1 MKLKLTFVLLV
12 VSIFSLRAQS
22 LDEILAKH
30 IENSGG
36 KEAWSSVE
44 TVKIKA
50 KMVTPQGEMTMSI
63 KQAKP
68 DRIYSEMEVMGQKII
83 QGYDGTT
90 AWMIN
95 PMTGNSSAQEMP
107 EPIKQQLLANMQSM
121 DSDWIDHA
129 SKGHEVT
136 LEGNETI
143 DGVET
148 YKIKL
153 VKNKNNDR
161 PETTAYYFFDT
172 ENYIPVVIRITP
184 DQGPT
189 AGMTIETK
197 LSDYKE
203 TNIGVLMPHHMET
216 AVMGQTSQVIYEE
229 IIMNADIDDNVF
241 KMPGK

>member
-1 MKLKLTFVLLV
+1 MKFKLALMLTGL
-12 VSIFSLRAQS
+12 IAFSLKAQTV
-22 LDEILAKH
+22 DEILNQH

-36 KEAWSSVE
+36 KEAWSSIE
-44 TVKIKA
+44 SIEIEA
-50 KMVTPQGEMTMSI
+50 KMVTPQGEMAMSI

-68 DRIYSEMEVMGQKII
+68 DHIYSEINMMGQKII

-95 PMTGNSSAQEMP
+95 PMTGNTEAQEMP
-107 EPIKQQLLANMQSM
+107 EPLKQQLLANSQSM
-121 DSDWIDHA
+121 DSDWIDYKA
-129 SKGHEVT
+129 KGHEVT

-153 VKNKNNDR
+153 VKNKNNDK
-161 PETTAYYFFDT
+161 PESTAYFFFDT
-172 ENYIPVVIRITP
+172 ENYIPIVTRVSPTE
-184 DQGPT
+184 GPT

-203 TNIGVLMPHHMET
+203 TNIGVLMPFHMET
-216 AVMGQTSQVIYEE
+216 AVMGQSTQMVFEE
-229 IIMNADIDDNVF
+229 VTMNADIDESIF